1 MQKLKVKFT
10 YKCEIE
16 VKPEEL
22 EMLNKNLNNQE
33 NIDGLVEDINEIFL
47 VGDGRTEAGAVTN
60 YTFEVEE

>member
-1 MQKLKVKFT
+1 MRKLKVKFT
-10 YKCEIE
+10 YECEIE

-33 NIDGLVEDINEIFL
+33 NIDGLVEEINEIFL
-47 VGDGRTEAGAVTN
+47 VGDGRTAAGAVTN